1 MEFAFYI
8 CGLIA
13 ILATLR
19 VITHTN
25 PVHALLYL
33 IISLLAISGVFFS
46 LGAYFAGALEIIV
59 YAGAIMVLFVF
70 VVMMLNLGGSE
81 IEQERQWLK
90 PQVWIGP
97 AILSAIMLVVI
108 VYAILGVNDQGIDGT
123 PISAKAVGITL
134 FGPYVLAVEL
144 ASMLLLAG
152 LVVAFHVGR
161 EERAGEVLSNRKDD
175 SDEKKNGGARMIPL
189 QHGLILAA
197 ILFVL
202 GLTGLVIRRNL
213 LFMLIG
219 LEIMINASALAF
231 VVAGSYWGQT
241 DGQVMYIL
249 AISLAAAE
257 ASIGLALLLQL
268 HRRRQNLNIDSVSE
282 MRG

>member
-8 CGLIA
+8 CGLVA
-13 ILATLR
+13 ILTTLR

-33 IISLLAISGVFFS
+33 IMSLLAIAGVFFS

-70 VVMMLNLGGSE
+70 VVMMLNLGGAE

-90 PQVWIGP
+90 PQIWIGP
-97 AILSAIMLVVI
+97 GALSAILLAVMI
-108 VYAILGVNDQGIDGT
+108 YAILGVNDQGIDGT

-161 EERAGEVLSNRKDD
+161 EERAGEVLSNRPGDAKRKT
-175 SDEKKNGGARMIPL
+175 EEHA
-189 QHGLILAA
+189 
-197 ILFVL
+197 
-202 GLTGLVIRRNL
+202 
-213 LFMLIG
+213 
-219 LEIMINASALAF
+219 
-231 VVAGSYWGQT
+231 
-241 DGQVMYIL
+241 
-249 AISLAAAE
+249 
-257 ASIGLALLLQL
+257 
-268 HRRRQNLNIDSVSE
+268 
-282 MRG
+282 